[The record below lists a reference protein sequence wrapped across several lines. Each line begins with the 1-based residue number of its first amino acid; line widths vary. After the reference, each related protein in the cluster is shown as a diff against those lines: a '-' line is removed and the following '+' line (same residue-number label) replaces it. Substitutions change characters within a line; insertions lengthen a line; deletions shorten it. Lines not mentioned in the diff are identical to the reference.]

1 MRFSYSNILLQKS
14 TFTLLAFIFPS
25 VWAMFWLENCP
36 HWRVQLNLLGGC
48 RLHRVWSGLGRQQ
61 QGGRCHPGSAPARL
75 PSALVGQPGAHT
87 HCQAAARHA
96 APLATLPSRCHYL
109 ANLHGGIKALVL
121 GETTPAEPSRLA
133 FPLPHCSSSGA
144 PLCMPLR
151 TGTRDKSVFIL
162 QIALTILIYQEPF

>member
-1 MRFSYSNILLQKS
+1 M
-14 TFTLLAFIFPS
+14 
-25 VWAMFWLENCP
+25 WAIFWLENCP

-48 RLHRVWSGLGRQQ
+48 RLWSGLGRQQ
-61 QGGRCHPGSAPARL
+61 QGSRCHPGSALARL
-75 PSALVGQPGAHT
+75 PSALAGQPEAHT
-87 HCQAAARHA
+87 HCQAT

-109 ANLHGGIKALVL
+109 ANLHGGIKALVH
-121 GETTPAEPSRLA
+121 GEVTPAEPRRSA

-162 QIALTILIYQEPF
+162 QIALTIRPDAPRTILNDTPKPLRAS